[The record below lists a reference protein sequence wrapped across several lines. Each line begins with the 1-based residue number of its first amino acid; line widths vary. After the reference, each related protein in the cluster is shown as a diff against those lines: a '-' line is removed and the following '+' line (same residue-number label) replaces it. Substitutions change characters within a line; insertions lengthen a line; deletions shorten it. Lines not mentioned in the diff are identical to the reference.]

1 MDRLFD
7 KSLLLLGSLW
17 ALLLPVQQS
26 IIIVFVLVIADLIVG
41 VWASMKEGYTISSR
55 SLRRT
60 VSKLLVYNA
69 TIIIIFLMEK
79 LIVDYP
85 IVQIATGLIGI
96 VEGKSFFEN
105 LYRITK
111 VDFLKIIIDKLQ
123 LIHTALHPASSK
135 DENKTYKGKKRE

>member
-1 MDRLFD
+1 
-7 KSLLLLGSLW
+7 
-17 ALLLPVQQS
+17 
-26 IIIVFVLVIADLIVG
+26 
-41 VWASMKEGYTISSR
+41 
-55 SLRRT
+55 
-60 VSKLLVYNA
+60 
-69 TIIIIFLMEK
+69 MEK

-123 LIHTALHPASSK
+123 LIHTALHPSSSK
-135 DENKTYKGKKRE
+135 DENKTYKGKNRDEKK